1 LEVYAARE
9 TARILQGKVA
19 TLIGYWTG
27 ILPLSLADLQL
38 HIPIAESLSEDQPDV
53 VVAAIKV
60 YNNQVESSIQEG
72 IKLTSGVVKKRDDE
86 SNAPAAV
93 GDDNHPVV
101 PPLDD
106 LRGSI
111 CRGGNDLR
119 SLLIRYFCEA
129 LVDCAHHNNIR
140 EDAKAWT
147 LLDKGYNVQ
156 AIIHPRLVPYNYV
169 EGDPS
174 IKHFLNHDGTLL
186 LPFIIKALRKVP
198 LGLKSLGGVMDHLVN
213 RGHQSAPFV
222 EGLKVELLPFQLQ
235 SLQWALER
243 ESIAGGIQSYFIA
256 KIPRNDLT
264 EDMYYNP
271 IAGRLSTMAPKL
283 VRGGIIAEQMVSN
296 GGVRHDHVVLSDIL
310 FAGLGQDRNL
320 AGADFEESV
329 SADTRARQFCVGN

>member
-1 LEVYAARE
+1 M
-9 TARILQGKVA
+9 K
-19 TLIGYWTG
+19 
-27 ILPLSLADLQL
+27 L
-38 HIPIAESLSEDQPDV
+38 HIPIAESLIDDQPEV
-53 VVAAIKV
+53 VVAAIQV
-60 YNNQVESSIQEG
+60 YNNQLERSIQED
-72 IKLTSGVVKKRDDE
+72 IKLTSGVVKKRDE
-86 SNAPAAV
+86 SVGPAAV

-106 LRGSI
+106 LRGGV

-140 EDAKAWT
+140 EDAEAWT
-147 LLDKGYNVQ
+147 HLDKGYNVQ
-156 AIIHPRLVPYNYV
+156 AIVHPKLEPVAYGV
-169 EGDPS
+169 QGDPS

-186 LPFIIKALRKVP
+186 LPFFIKTLRDVP

-222 EGLKVELLPFQLQ
+222 EGLEVELLPFQLQ

-243 ESIAGGIQSYFIA
+243 ESVAGGIQSYFAA
-256 KIPRNDLT
+256 KIPRNDLPET
-264 EDMYYNP
+264 MYYNP
-271 IAGRLSTMAPKL
+271 ITGGLSTTAPKL

-296 GGVRHDHVVLSDIL
+296 SGVRRDHILSDIL
-310 FAGLGQDRNL
+310 FTGLGQDRNL

-329 SADTRARQFCVGN
+329 SADTRARQFCIGN